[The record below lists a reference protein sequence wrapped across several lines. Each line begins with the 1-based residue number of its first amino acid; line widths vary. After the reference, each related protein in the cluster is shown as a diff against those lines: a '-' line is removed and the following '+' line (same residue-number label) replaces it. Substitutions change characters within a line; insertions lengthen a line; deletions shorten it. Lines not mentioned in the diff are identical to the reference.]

1 MGAVG
6 KRRKQEVN
14 PMWDMTVPVIGRCR
28 ECGDEL
34 GAEVVV
40 RATQEWVDQYQS
52 DDRMRR
58 VIDQAV
64 VRLVV
69 ARHERHCL
77 GRVPQRLAL
86 AAASA

>member
-1 MGAVG
+1 
-6 KRRKQEVN
+6 
-14 PMWDMTVPVIGRCR
+14 MWDVTVPVIGRCH

-34 GAEVVV
+34 GSEIVV

-52 DDRMRR
+52 DDHVRR

-69 ARHERHCL
+69 ARHERRCL

-86 AAASA
+86 AAATA